1 MFGFHPRRQ
10 NTRGLGVY
18 QTFALGINKEAVG
31 GSNKPY
37 PLVDQRLIVG
47 LYLLPPILN

>member
-1 MFGFHPRRQ
+1 
-10 NTRGLGVY
+10 
-18 QTFALGINKEAVG
+18 VG